1 MSKIKPQTIV
11 AIAITLCIVCTILY
25 SFMKP
30 SSGTVVS
37 SEKKGK
43 EEKADVGSQKELV
56 EAVND
61 LESIKDRLK
70 NAENYREYY
79 RSETNNGLTVIGTVM
94 EQMIDVMVA
103 VLKQP
108 LVAEAVA
115 KRIVNKQDAD
125 EMAEYIEILGQ
136 GIVKEVEETPIL
148 KCRKARTFEC
158 TGQGDS
164 KACGFKEA
172 EGEVPTENCA
182 AYEVNHMAIREGSR
196 NAAANLYNKVL
207 DIVTKVEEQDKIYRI
222 TKNVAVDNV
231 TQYAIANSWKD
242 EDIQRLSD
250 DFPDQNNFTDAA
262 LGHYKYLGH
271 DLRLELGESVNIIE
285 LTDDEKGHLPHHIR
299 NRNMEEEIKSQKF
312 VKVSIDLYEEANY
325 KGNHIS
331 LNAEFPERET
341 IKFGH
346 SSSNP
351 LKSFKISEG
360 VTLIG
365 TNRDTGKEEGLTGPM
380 EDNDF
385 GSGLI
390 NTRLFVSVDPSVVK
404 NQIVPTPPDDLPT
417 SGN

>member
-30 SSGTVVS
+30 GTDTVDTTP

-43 EEKADVGSQKELV
+43 EEKVDVGSQKELV
-56 EAVND
+56 EAVKD
-61 LESIKDRLK
+61 LESIKDRLQ

-79 RSETNNGLTVIGTVM
+79 RSESNNGLTIIGTVM

-148 KCRKARTFEC
+148 KCRKSRTYVPC
-158 TGQGDS
+158 TAGGTES
-164 KACGFKEA
+164 CGWIEA

-222 TKNVAVDNV
+222 TKNVALDNA
-231 TQYAIANSWKD
+231 TQYAIANSWSD
-242 EDIQRLSD
+242 RDIERMNE
-250 DFPDQNNFTDAA
+250 DFPDQNEFTDAA

-271 DLRLELGESVNIIE
+271 DLRLELGESVNTIE
-285 LTDDEKGHLPHHIR
+285 LTDDEKNYLPHHLK
-299 NRNMEEEIKSQKF
+299 NRNMEEEIKAQKF
-312 VKVSIDLYEEANY
+312 FDISIELYEETDY
-325 KGNHIS
+325 KGNEIVIE
-331 LNAEFPERET
+331 AKFPEGT
-341 IKFGH
+341 DYKLNH
-346 SSSNP
+346 SHSNP
-351 LKSFKISEG
+351 LKSFKISENVILFG
-360 VTLIG
+360 QR
-365 TNRDTGKEEGLTGPM
+365 RDTQKRVEIKGPAEDSDHGEGL
-380 EDNDF
+380 F
-385 GSGLI
+385 
-390 NTRLFVSVDPSVVK
+390 NTRIE
-404 NQIVPTPPDDLPT
+404 IVQT
-417 SGN
+417 N

>member
-30 SSGTVVS
+30 SSNTVVS

-43 EEKADVGSQKELV
+43 EEKADVGSQKELI
-56 EAVND
+56 EAVKD
-61 LESIKDRLK
+61 LESIKDRLQ

-148 KCRKARTFEC
+148 KCRKARTYVPC
-158 TGQGDS
+158 TGGTES
-164 KACGFKEA
+164 CGFKEA

-222 TKNVAVDNV
+222 TKNVALDNA
-231 TQYAIANSWKD
+231 TQFAIANNWSD
-242 EDIQRLSD
+242 RDIERMHEN
-250 DFPDQNNFTDAA
+250 FPDQNKFTDAA

-271 DLRLELGESVNIIE
+271 DLRLELGESVNTIE
-285 LTDDEKGHLPHHIR
+285 LTDDEKQYLPHHIR
-299 NRNMEEEIKSQKF
+299 NRNMEEEIKAQKF
-312 VKVSIDLYEEANY
+312 FDISVKLYEEADY
-325 KGNHIS
+325 KGNEMVIE
-331 LNAEFPERET
+331 AKFPEDT
-341 IKFGH
+341 DYHLKH
-346 SSSNP
+346 SHSNP
-351 LKSFKISEG
+351 LKSFKISENVILFG
-360 VTLIG
+360 LK
-365 TNRDTGKEEGLTGPM
+365 RDTREEVEIKGPAEDSDHGEGLI
-380 EDNDF
+380 D
-385 GSGLI
+385 
-390 NTRLFVSVDPSVVK
+390 TRIE
-404 NQIVPTPPDDLPT
+404 IVQT
-417 SGN
+417 N

>member
-56 EAVND
+56 EAVKD
-61 LESIKDRLK
+61 LESIKDRLQ

-148 KCRKARTFEC
+148 KCRKARTYVPC
-158 TGQGDS
+158 TGGTES
-164 KACGFKEA
+164 CGFKEA

-182 AYEVNHMAIREGSR
+182 AYEVNHMTIREGSR

-222 TKNVAVDNV
+222 TKNVALDNA

-242 EDIQRLSD
+242 EDIERMHEG
-250 DFPDQNNFTDAA
+250 FPDQNKFTDAA

-271 DLRLELGESVNIIE
+271 NLRLELGESVNIIE
-285 LTDDEKGHLPHHIR
+285 LTDDEKGYLPQYNVR
-299 NRNMEEEIKSQKF
+299 NRNMEEEIKAQKF
-312 VKVSIDLYEEANY
+312 VNVSIDLYEEANY
-325 KGNHIS
+325 KGNHTS
-331 LNAEFPERET
+331 LNAKFPERET

-365 TNRDTGKEEGLTGPM
+365 TNRDTGKVEALTGPM

-404 NQIVPTPPDDLPT
+404 DQLERHPTNQLV
-417 SGN
+417 SR